1 MSPLHHGLVERARV
15 FILGGLKQMA
25 ALFRV
30 GIKQLEV
37 QAMCMLCV
45 FFRARIQLCLHFFHM
60 AWIFAIGIQA
70 LQLRGYVKKKTQT
83 NKAPEQRNLPYRIVH
98 RVIVL
103 IFVFFLMRL
112 PCLFLP
118 HLAFSSWDVRGWL
131 VGTGALEAV
140 GVYSPPGKAPGLFAW
155 AAGLWSIPCCP
166 ECSLHGEGR
175 AAALIR
181 ADAACQ
187 PLSHQQLLPFSAE
200 LLPLHRSLG
209 KAAKSI

>member
-70 LQLRGYVKKKTQT
+70 LQLRGYVKKNPKQT
-83 NKAPEQRNLPYRIVH
+83 KHQNK
-98 RVIVL
+98 
-103 IFVFFLMRL
+103 
-112 PCLFLP
+112 
-118 HLAFSSWDVRGWL
+118 
-131 VGTGALEAV
+131 GT
-140 GVYSPPGKAPGLFAW
+140 SPT
-155 AAGLWSIPCCP
+155 
-166 ECSLHGEGR
+166 E
-175 AAALIR
+175 
-181 ADAACQ
+181 
-187 PLSHQQLLPFSAE
+187 
-200 LLPLHRSLG
+200 
-209 KAAKSI
+209 

>member
-1 MSPLHHGLVERARV
+1 
-15 FILGGLKQMA
+15 
-25 ALFRV
+25 
-30 GIKQLEV
+30 
-37 QAMCMLCV
+37 
-45 FFRARIQLCLHFFHM
+45 
-60 AWIFAIGIQA
+60 
-70 LQLRGYVKKKTQT
+70 
-83 NKAPEQRNLPYRIVH
+83 
-98 RVIVL
+98 
-103 IFVFFLMRL
+103 MRL

-166 ECSLHGEGR
+166 ECSLHGEGT

-200 LLPLHRSLG
+200 LLPLHRSSGESSKEHLRRGTGMGLG
-209 KAAKSI
+209 GKSHAPSAELLFLGCFS